1 MDWPTHTWPG
11 KRVTNAKR
19 TQAGFTV
26 YEMARE
32 VDGRVLALYV
42 RVGQHWT
49 RQQTALELRK
59 ARRQLV
65 AQVESARGR

>member
-1 MDWPTHTWPG
+1 MDWPTRTWPG

-32 VDGRVLALYV
+32 IDGRVLALYV
-42 RVGQHWT
+42 RVGRGWT
-49 RQQTALELRK
+49 RQQTARELLH
-59 ARRQLV
+59 ARRQLAMRV
-65 AQVESARGR
+65 R